1 MDDQKSDKEPDEP
14 LCKNADMLLQRH
26 SIPFPSVKSNS
37 IHRKP
42 SEPMVPKKPRNVS
55 SLRISSVRP
64 RIGDP
69 SPKRSFIK
77 RMYHRVVHPED
88 SHTINNTPASV
99 DPVSDMSESPEMSP
113 SYTSSHKTDA
123 RVAKLL
129 DPKTDGLRTVVFG
142 DDAGE
147 PTVSARTASE
157 IARSIRNIDISFDEP
172 DGGWPSSNNYI
183 IPPYYF
189 NEEKMKG
196 KLLDIDFG
204 FTIIDSIRNLR
215 TLTLY
220 QLEYLQS
227 LSNEKLIEII
237 HEYDHVMKTYV
248 QSLLQDN

>member
-1 MDDQKSDKEPDEP
+1 
-14 LCKNADMLLQRH
+14 
-26 SIPFPSVKSNS
+26 
-37 IHRKP
+37 
-42 SEPMVPKKPRNVS
+42 
-55 SLRISSVRP
+55 
-64 RIGDP
+64 
-69 SPKRSFIK
+69 
-77 RMYHRVVHPED
+77 MYHRVVHPED
-88 SHTINNTPASV
+88 SHTINSTPASV

-129 DPKTDGLRTVVFG
+129 
-142 DDAGE
+142 
-147 PTVSARTASE
+147 E
-157 IARSIRNIDISFDEP
+157 IAQSIRNIDISFDEP
-172 DGGWPSSNNYI
+172 DESMPSSNNYI

-215 TLTLY
+215 ILNLH